1 MIHEIYDQLR
11 VALKAKGV
19 PFECVYG
26 PTPVPAKVGATRIH
40 MLRDYDAGDQVLP
53 TLSQHRNPR
62 VFAAR
67 GMGALVRVH
76 AQSTIGGAQRHDHE
90 RLADAIVDQVQ
101 VELYKIVRAAK
112 TVWRVTRA
120 GLVADATTDGWAG
133 VVYELHFQ
141 IDRGVRDVDWL
152 GNADGEMTM
161 TSETAVTSLAA
172 TGPATGPGLPTATTR
187 IEP

>member
-1 MIHEIYDQLR
+1 MIHEIFVQLR
-11 VALKAKGV
+11 TALKAKGV
-19 PFECVYG
+19 PFELVYG
-26 PTPVPAKVGATRIH
+26 PTQVAPKVGATRIQ

-53 TLSQHRNPR
+53 SLSQHRNPR

-76 AQSTIGGAQRHDHE
+76 AQNTVAGAQRHDHE
-90 RLADAIVDQVQ
+90 RIADLIVDQVQ

-112 TVWRVTRA
+112 TMWRVTRA
-120 GLVADATTDGWAG
+120 GLVADTTTDGWSG

-141 IDRGVRDVDWL
+141 VDRGVRDVTWAGD
-152 GNADGEMTM
+152 ADGEMTM
-161 TSETAVTSLAA
+161 TAETAVTSINA
-172 TGPATGPGLPTATTR
+172 TGPSTTRALPTSTTR

>member
-1 MIHEIYDQLR
+1 MIHEIFMQLR
-11 VALKAKGV
+11 ASLKAKGV

-26 PTPVPAKVGATRIH
+26 PTPVPAKVGATRIQ

-53 TLSQHRNPR
+53 TTSQHRNPR

-67 GMGALVRVH
+67 GMGALVRIH
-76 AQSTIGGAQRHDHE
+76 AQSTIAGAQRHDHE
-90 RLADAIVDQVQ
+90 DLADAIVDQVQ

-112 TVWRVTRA
+112 TIWRVTRA

-133 VVYELHFQ
+133 VVYEIHFQ

-161 TSETAVTSLAA
+161 TATTAT
-172 TGPATGPGLPTATTR
+172 TTPQTTGPGASTNLPTATTR